1 VTTVRADSKRRRNE
15 QIMAGLLVTL
25 PRLERKGLSK
35 AVPMKLFK
43 AFCLDTANHLL
54 WRNGDRVSGYSS
66 FAKSVALIA
75 MWRSVWEL
83 FGEICTVANIKL

>member
-1 VTTVRADSKRRRNE
+1 
-15 QIMAGLLVTL
+15 MAGLLVTL

-54 WRNGDRVSGYSS
+54 WRNGDRVSGYS
-66 FAKSVALIA
+66 
-75 MWRSVWEL
+75 
-83 FGEICTVANIKL
+83 